1 MCNQQ
6 AADVALHVKHS
17 FEAIREYFSRSPY
30 VLTADQS
37 TGPDDDQCMLLLLE
51 DFMRYAALSGTFM
64 QGAKSLGSPGSAV
77 IVRFVI
83 FNSWDLCG

>member
-6 AADVALHVKHS
+6 ADDVALHVKHS
-17 FEAIREYFSRSPY
+17 FEAIREFFSRSPY

-37 TGPDDDQCMLLLLE
+37 TGLDDDQCMLLLE

-64 QGAKSLGSPGSAV
+64 EGA
-77 IVRFVI
+77 
-83 FNSWDLCG
+83 